1 MKTKRKSNRKT
12 RRGGLLKTKCTA
24 NPAHYPKCG
33 EEGCVYLHGD
43 QHVTKRQWKPE
54 SYIDAHILSLEGQN
68 NSRPFAPDI
77 VSQSTRPCDVIS
89 RVNEKGEIV
98 APCFVK
104 RYRTTRTGKKVLY
117 EEEKRSSWCNLY
129 GKNNCIVD
137 DKMYEAFKSPR
148 ITKVSYEGTPR
159 IELPDIDTMSSGD
172 GPDSIEDEGLG
183 ELLDTVDIPE
193 KFTNLNPIYLT
204 DITMNRVKG
213 ITIEELIRE
222 MVEIIGEKTSS
233 VADVWDAEMKKI
245 IAQIAKIGYSSID
258 FHSAN
263 IMIDVDD
270 ESLCTWIDETLAQGI
285 PITPDMIKKQFGKEN
300 ILKIVDWGALKRV

>member
-1 MKTKRKSNRKT
+1 
-12 RRGGLLKTKCTA
+12 
-24 NPAHYPKCG
+24 
-33 EEGCVYLHGD
+33 
-43 QHVTKRQWKPE
+43 
-54 SYIDAHILSLEGQN
+54 
-68 NSRPFAPDI
+68 
-77 VSQSTRPCDVIS
+77 
-89 RVNEKGEIV
+89 
-98 APCFVK
+98 
-104 RYRTTRTGKKVLY
+104 
-117 EEEKRSSWCNLY
+117 
-129 GKNNCIVD
+129 
-137 DKMYEAFKSPR
+137 
-148 ITKVSYEGTPR
+148 
-159 IELPDIDTMSSGD
+159 MSSGD

-285 PITPDMIKKQFGKEN
+285 PITPDMIKKQFGKES